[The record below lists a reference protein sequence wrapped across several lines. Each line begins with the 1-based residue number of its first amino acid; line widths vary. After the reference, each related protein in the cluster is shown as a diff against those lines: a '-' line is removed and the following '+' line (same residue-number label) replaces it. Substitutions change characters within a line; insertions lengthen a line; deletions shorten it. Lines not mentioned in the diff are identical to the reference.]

1 MDVLVLGLGLA
12 FFGFVLHLARWRIAR
27 PPSSGRALV
36 VTLLSGIF
44 GGLALLIALSWAAP
58 GLAALLPDGPLALG
72 HALLLALA
80 LAAAY
85 VMTYPAIEV
94 ESPTLIIIQAIARPG
109 AAGLARDRLF
119 AELNDSVLVAPRI
132 QDLLDEKLAR
142 REDGRYRLTEKGRAL
157 VRIFAV
163 WRAIL
168 GASKGG

>member
-1 MDVLVLGLGLA
+1 MNVLVLGLGLA
-12 FFGFVLHLARWRIAR
+12 LFGFVLHLARWRIAR

-94 ESPTLIIIQAIARPG
+94 ESPTLTIIQAIARHGPE
-109 AAGLARDRLF
+109 GLARDRLF
-119 AELNDSVLVAPRI
+119 VELNDSVLVAPRI
-132 QDLLDEKLAR
+132 QDLLDENLAT
-142 REDGRYRLTEKGRAL
+142 REGGRYRLTGKGRTLA
-157 VRIFAV
+157 RIFV
-163 WRAIL
+163 TWRTIL
-168 GASKGG
+168 GAPKGG

>member
-12 FFGFVLHLARWRIAR
+12 LFGFLLHLARWRIAR
-27 PPSSGRALV
+27 PAGTGRALV

-94 ESPTLIIIQAIARPG
+94 ESPTLTIIQAIARQG
-109 AAGLARDRLF
+109 AGGLARDRLF

-132 QDLLDEKLAR
+132 QDLLDENLAH
-142 REDGRYRLTEKGRAL
+142 REDGRYRLTGKGRAL
-157 VRIFAV
+157 ARTFVV

-168 GASKGG
+168 GAPKGG